1 MGKSNMSTNR
11 TRQRN
16 NTVAGFFVLTA
27 IVAFVATVIT
37 LSDLGDFASTQALKI
52 AFPLDI
58 GVPGVKVG
66 SEVLVGGMSVGK
78 VTHMSAEINS
88 ADHPRFIVTV
98 SIPAE
103 YQIHEDAFAGMVVP
117 LIAGATAID
126 IAPLGVK
133 GPPLTSKFFEDGGTL
148 IGGYAP
154 SLLLK
159 TAGLGPEDLQRV
171 KDILRRVDSI
181 TGDVEEIAAF
191 ASKAVDEDGPAI
203 VQSVRG
209 ATEDMKSFVAS
220 LREKWPQW
228 SDRIAQII
236 EDVRATVER
245 GPEIAARAQT
255 IMDNVDGGVNDVR
268 KLVNDVSPNVK
279 STAANVAEVTRWTRE
294 EGLAKIDHL
303 LDQVDHGLATA
314 TDTFTILNENLT
326 TELPQV
332 SRILANLR
340 LSSDNLKLATIEV
353 RSEPW
358 RALYT
363 PSKEEARQSRLH
375 DAVRTYA
382 AAVGDLE
389 ASVVNLKALHDRYG
403 ENLDPDSD
411 LVKRVLA
418 EFETRFDTYQ
428 REEKRW
434 AEILFGTG
442 LKP

>member
-1 MGKSNMSTNR
+1 MDKSNMSTSR

-16 NTVAGFFVLTA
+16 NTVAGFFVLMA
-27 IVAFVATVIT
+27 IVGFVATVIT

-52 AFPLDI
+52 AFPLHI

-78 VTHMSAEINS
+78 VTQMSAEVNS
-88 ADHPRFIVTV
+88 ADNPRFVVTV
-98 SIPAE
+98 SIPAS
-103 YQIHEDAFAGMVVP
+103 YQIHEDAFAGLVVP
-117 LIAGATAID
+117 LIGGATAID
-126 IAPLGVK
+126 IAQLGAK
-133 GPPLTSKFFEDGGTL
+133 GPPLTTKFFEDGGTL
-148 IGGYAP
+148 AGGYAP

-159 TAGLGPEDLQRV
+159 TAGIGPEDLQRIKDIVRRLDGITEDV
-171 KDILRRVDSI
+171 KDV
-181 TGDVEEIAAF
+181 TAF
-191 ASKAVDEDGPAI
+191 AAQTVDKDGPAI
-203 VQSVRG
+203 VQNIRLT
-209 ATEDMKSFVAS
+209 TEDVKSFVAS
-220 LREKWPQW
+220 LQEKWPQW

-245 GPEIAARAQT
+245 GPDLASRAES
-255 IMDNVDGGVNDVR
+255 IMGNLDGGINDVR
-268 KLVNDVSPNVK
+268 TLVNDVSPNVK
-279 STAANVAEVTRWTRE
+279 STAENIAEVTRWTRE
-294 EGLAKIDHL
+294 EGLAKIDQL
-303 LDQVDHGLATA
+303 LDQAGHGLATA
-314 TDTFTILNENLT
+314 TEMFTILNENLG

-340 LSSDNLKLATIEV
+340 LTSDNLKLASIEV

-358 RALYT
+358 RLMYT
-363 PSKEEARQSRLH
+363 PSKAEAKQSLLH

-403 ENLDPDSD
+403 ESLDPGSD

-418 EFETRFDTYQ
+418 EFETRFETYQ

-434 AEILFGTG
+434 GEILFGTG